1 MNTGTAHTVSR
12 WHTPLLVI
20 IAGCLIALLGFGIR
34 SSFGLFLE
42 PITQARDWNRE
53 TFAIAMALQNLF
65 WGIGVA
71 IASAISDRFGPA
83 KVIAAGALMYALGTL
98 GMAEATNGFTLH
110 LLAGVVAGLGIAFT
124 AFSIALS
131 AIAAVV
137 GPEKR
142 SMALGVGTASG
153 SLGQVVFSPIAL
165 GFIEAYGWHSALWI
179 LAVIVLA
186 LVPLA
191 FMLPG
196 PGQAVEATQSE
207 EQSLR
212 QAMEEALAHR
222 GFVLLALGFFVC
234 GFHVAFVSVHF
245 PAYIKD
251 LGLDAK
257 VGAYALSIIG
267 LCNILGSF
275 LSGIAG
281 QRWSKKGSLSVIY
294 FTRAIV
300 IACLLMAPKTE
311 ITIYLFSFAMG
322 ILWLSTVPLTMGIVA
337 QIFGIRYMATLVGL
351 VFFSHQVGSFI
362 GVWLGGYLYDL
373 NGSYDPVWYA
383 GIVLGILAALIHMPI
398 DEQPLQ
404 RVTEKFAAAG

>member
-1 MNTGTAHTVSR
+1 MNTASVDTKSPWR
-12 WHTPLLVI
+12 TPLVVI
-20 IAGCLIALLGFGIR
+20 VAGCLIALLGFGIR
-34 SSFGLFLE
+34 SGFGLFLE
-42 PITQARDWNRE
+42 PITQAREWNRE
-53 TFAIAMALQNLF
+53 TFALAMALQNLF
-65 WGIGVA
+65 WGIGVP
-71 IASAISDRFGPA
+71 IASAISDRFGPT
-83 KVIAAGALMYALGTL
+83 KVIAGGALMYALGTL
-98 GMAEATNGFTLH
+98 GMAEATNPFALH
-110 LLAGVVAGLGIAFT
+110 LLAGIIGGLGIAFT

-131 AIAAVV
+131 AIASVV

-142 SMALGVGTASG
+142 SLALGVGTASG

-165 GFIEAYGWHSALWI
+165 AFIEGYGWHSALWI
-179 LAVIVLA
+179 LALIVLA
-186 LVPLA
+186 LIPLA
-191 FMLPG
+191 FVLPG
-196 PGQAVEATQSE
+196 PDQVPASSGGED
-207 EQSLR
+207 QSLR
-212 QAMEEALAHR
+212 EAMEEALAHR

-251 LGLDAK
+251 LGLDSK

-267 LCNILGSF
+267 LCNIIGSF

-294 FTRAIV
+294 FTRALV

-311 ITIYLFSFAMG
+311 LTIYLFSFAMG

-337 QIFGIRYMATLVGL
+337 QIFGIRYMATLVGV

-383 GIVLGILAALIHMPI
+383 GIVLGVLAALIHMPI
-398 DEQPLQ
+398 DERPLQ
-404 RVTEKFAAAG
+404 RVAQNSA